1 MKKMASTIE
10 IHVSGKTHIIVK
22 QWKGTL
28 VCDSASATKR
38 YRIMDGTKS
47 EFDGW
52 YRVTWRCTTV
62 FVSIEIGRDTRGLWK
77 KREGVRS
84 VHQKRSSK
92 FPWFLDYTRGTLFH
106 LLDLLNVLN
115 FVSLKQQLIPQ
126 AFALYFLSTCLHTCS
141 ILKSP

>member
-1 MKKMASTIE
+1 MTSTIE
-10 IHVSGKTHIIVK
+10 IYVSGKTRTTMK

-28 VCDSASATKR
+28 DSASAATKR

-62 FVSIEIGRDTRGLWK
+62 FVSIEIGRDTRSLWK
-77 KREGVRS
+77 ERDGARS

-92 FPWFLDYTRGTLFH
+92 FPWFLDYTRGTSFH
-106 LLDLLNVLN
+106 LLVLFNVLN
-115 FVSLKQQLIPQ
+115 FVPLKQQLIRK
-126 AFALYFLSTCLHTCS
+126 AFALYFSSHVSTCS
-141 ILKSP
+141 VLKPRR